1 MRTSLALKIFLSFWL
16 IHAVIF
22 VVLALAP
29 DPGANA
35 MFIDR
40 TRHDGQLAAW
50 FLDREGADACVRFLR
65 AVESRTLS
73 RTALLASGDQPACA
87 LGPGLDDVAYERL
100 IADASADGIV
110 RSVGGR
116 RSAAV
121 TIRGPSGLAYKV
133 VATLDPGASSGGR
146 PPAPYGFLVTAII
159 VSGVVCLLLAGN
171 LAAPLRRMRAATGR
185 LKDGD
190 LSARAGAGFEA
201 RRDEIGDVVRDFDA
215 MAERIESL
223 LHAQQQLLSDISHEL
238 RSPLARL
245 NVALELA
252 RRTSGGAAEAHLA
265 RIESEAERMNELI
278 GRLLALS
285 RAESVGSGAQAE
297 EFDLEEVIQRVAD
310 DAKYEAHRTGKRVD
324 VSVDGHAIL
333 RGDPALIAS
342 AIENVVRNA
351 IKYTPP
357 DSTVD
362 VTATVTAGHAQIV
375 VRDHGSGVPD
385 ANLARVF
392 LPFYR
397 VDGSRDRESG
407 GTGLGL
413 SIAQRAVASQG
424 GTIRADNAEGG
435 GLQVTITLPMTTH

>member
-16 IHAVIF
+16 IHALIF
-22 VVLALAP
+22 VVLGLVP
-29 DPGANA
+29 
-35 MFIDR
+35 R
-40 TRHDGQLAAW
+40 
-50 FLDREGADACVRFLR
+50 
-65 AVESRTLS
+65 
-73 RTALLASGDQPACA
+73 SGPPPA
-87 LGPGLDDVAYERL
+87 
-100 IADASADGIV
+100 
-110 RSVGGR
+110 
-116 RSAAV
+116 
-121 TIRGPSGLAYKV
+121 
-133 VATLDPGASSGGR
+133 GGR
-146 PPAPYGFLVTAII
+146 PPFPYDLLITAII
-159 VSGVVCLLLAGN
+159 VSGVVCLVLARN
-171 LAAPLRRMRAATGR
+171 LASPLRRMRAATHR
-185 LKDGD
+185 LTGGD
-190 LSARAGAGFEA
+190 LSARAGAGFGR

-252 RRTSGGAAEAHLA
+252 RRTAGGAAEAHLA
-265 RIESEAERMNELI
+265 RIESEAERMNELV

-285 RAESVGSGAQAE
+285 RAETAGARAPIE
-297 EFDLEEVIQRVAD
+297 EFDLAETIQRVAD
-310 DAKYEAHRTGKRVD
+310 DARYEAHRTGKRVD
-324 VSVDGHAIL
+324 VSVHGQATL
-333 RGDPALIAS
+333 RGDPLLIAS
-342 AIENVVRNA
+342 AVENVIRNA

-362 VTATVTAGHAQIV
+362 VTATVTADHAQIV
-375 VRDHGSGVPD
+375 VRDHGTGIPEADLS
-385 ANLARVF
+385 RVF

-435 GLQVTITLPMTTH
+435 GLQVTVTLPIASH